1 MAKILKQNSNSHKG
15 VELWAQSINDF
26 GNFMFMFLSWK
37 IMGDYFSVEGYIMP
51 DNENFPLSLLH
62 FCNLFCN
69 QISHPQ
75 RGGYLRNTKKVD
87 QMLLLR
93 PLYFFALHRLEFC
106 FNVFQK
112 HFPRHIYKSW
122 LTLSQLPPMRTW
134 RPFCIQKSAKKLLTT
149 ECLKNLCA
157 WGQSMHADQFGQFC
171 AGSSPFVSSFARL
184 YHKS

>member
-1 MAKILKQNSNSHKG
+1 ML
-15 VELWAQSINDF
+15 
-26 GNFMFMFLSWK
+26 
-37 IMGDYFSVEGYIMP
+37 

-75 RGGYLRNTKKVD
+75 RGGYLQNTKKVD

-93 PLYFFALHRLEFC
+93 PLYFFALYRLEFC
-106 FNVFQK
+106 FNAFQK

-134 RPFCIQKSAKKLLTT
+134 RPFCIQKSAKKNSWPQNVWRTYAH
-149 ECLKNLCA
+149 EDKVC
-157 WGQSMHADQFGQFC
+157 MHADQFGQFC
-171 AGSSPFVSSFARL
+171 AGSSPFVSSFACL
-184 YHKS
+184 YHKSEES